1 MIFLAFA
8 AEKDM
13 FAMPSR
19 DVIEKL
25 ATKILI
31 EKFDTKVDDV
41 EGKTSDDEEKIEIS
55 TASTFA
61 QSLQEKINAKKKKT
75 NSNQSAETLPIK
87 NVLKSE
93 MKLFECSGQKGELL
107 TKVDLTLKNISPT
120 SIGKIFKNSA
130 LHTIPFV

>member
-1 MIFLAFA
+1 
-8 AEKDM
+8 M

-41 EGKTSDDEEKIEIS
+41 EGETSDDEEKIEIS

-61 QSLQEKINAKKKKT
+61 QSLQEKINAKKK
-75 NSNQSAETLPIK
+75 NSNQSAETLPLK

-93 MKLFECSGQKGELL
+93 MKLYEISGQKGELL

-120 SIGKIFKNSA
+120 SIGKIWKNSI
-130 LHTIPFV
+130 LHTIHLYNT

>member
-41 EGKTSDDEEKIEIS
+41 EGETSDDEEKIEIS

-61 QSLQEKINAKKKKT
+61 QSLQEKINAKKK
-75 NSNQSAETLPIK
+75 NSNQSAETLPLK

-93 MKLFECSGQKGELL
+93 MKLYEISGQKGELL

-120 SIGKIFKNSA
+120 SIGKIWKNSI
-130 LHTIPFV
+130 LHTIHLYNT

>member
-1 MIFLAFA
+1 
-8 AEKDM
+8 
-13 FAMPSR
+13 MPSR

-41 EGKTSDDEEKIEIS
+41 EGETSDDEEKIEIS

-61 QSLQEKINAKKKKT
+61 QSLQEKINAKKK
-75 NSNQSAETLPIK
+75 NSNQSAETLPLK

-93 MKLFECSGQKGELL
+93 MKLYEISGQKGELL

-120 SIGKIFKNSA
+120 SIGKIWKNSI
-130 LHTIPFV
+130 LHTIHLYNT

>member
-41 EGKTSDDEEKIEIS
+41 EGETSDDEEKIEIS

-61 QSLQEKINAKKKKT
+61 QSLQEKINAKKK
-75 NSNQSAETLPIK
+75 NSNQSAETLPLK

-93 MKLFECSGQKGELL
+93 MKLYEISGQKGELL